1 MGVPK
6 GVDTDAIASV
16 APPRGRRRDPRTQQD
31 ILSATRRLLV
41 RGGYD
46 QVTVDAVAREA
57 GVSRPTVY
65 RRWPSKAH
73 VVFDAAFQVN
83 GSSEIATGTGDFTA
97 DLRRFLRAVVD
108 FWREPV
114 VYAATLGILAERHR
128 SPELRIRAQ
137 QLLDEATRAR
147 FTALVRDGIRQGVVA
162 ADMDPDS
169 LYDTLIGSTF
179 YAVYVR
185 DIIDG
190 SDLQPYLTHLC
201 SLATQ
206 GHPTEMRTDDSG

>member
-1 MGVPK
+1 MAVPK
-6 GVDTDAIASV
+6 GVETDADASV

-41 RGGYD
+41 RDGYD
-46 QVTVDAVAREA
+46 QVSVDAVAREA

-83 GSSEIATGTGDFTA
+83 GSSEIAAGTGDFTA
-97 DLRRFLRAVVD
+97 DLRRFLRSVVE

-137 QLLDEATRAR
+137 QLLDEATRTR
-147 FTALVRDGIRQGVVA
+147 FTALVRDGIAQGAVD
-162 ADMDPDS
+162 ADMDADS
-169 LYDTLIGSTF
+169 LYDTVIGSTF

-185 DIIDG
+185 DVTDG
-190 SDLQPYLTHLC
+190 ADLQAYLTHLC

-206 GHPTEMRTDDSG
+206 GAADRDENR